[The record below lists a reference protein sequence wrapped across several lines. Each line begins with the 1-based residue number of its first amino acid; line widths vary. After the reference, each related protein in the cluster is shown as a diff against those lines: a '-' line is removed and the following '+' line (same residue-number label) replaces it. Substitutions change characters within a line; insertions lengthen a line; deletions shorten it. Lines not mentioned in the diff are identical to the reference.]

1 MEILKNKKI
10 LVLGA
15 HSDDEVLGVG
25 GSILK
30 AKNNNSKV
38 DVLIVTDSA
47 SSQYAQKGKIE
58 NRLSDLHQ
66 CSNLL
71 KVDNVFQWDFPDMRL
86 DTIPHIEL
94 NKKLEEF
101 ILQYN
106 YDTIFIHHPYDIN
119 KDHQILFASLMVACR
134 PVPSQKVKTILT
146 YYTPSST
153 EWGGYEKNR
162 NFCPNIFIDIEEYID
177 LKLEGLSK
185 YKDEIRDFPHPR
197 SLINVENLAK
207 YFGSQVGLRF
217 AEPFC
222 LIRSI
227 DIY

>member
-1 MEILKNKKI
+1 MEILKNKNI
-10 LVLGA
+10 LVVGA

-30 AKNNNSKV
+30 AKANHSKV

-47 SSQYAQKGKIE
+47 SAQYNDNEKLV
-58 NRLSDLHQ
+58 NRLSNLHQ
-66 CSNLL
+66 CSDVL
-71 KVDNVFQWDFPDMRL
+71 KVDNVFQWNFPDMRL
-86 DTIPHIEL
+86 DTIPHFEL
-94 NKKLEEF
+94 
-101 ILQYN
+101 
-106 YDTIFIHHPYDIN
+106 N
-119 KDHQILFASLMVACR
+119 KDHQILFSSLMVACR
-134 PVPSQKVKTILT
+134 PIPNQKIKTILT

-162 NFCPNIFIDIEEYID
+162 NFCPNIFIDIEEYMD
-177 LKLEGLSK
+177 LKIEGLSK
-185 YKDEIRDFPHPR
+185 YTDEIRDFPHPR
-197 SLINVENLAK
+197 SLENVKNLAK